1 MLTLVTVQSFKD
13 DEVLLR
19 VIRFPDGGRT
29 LLLLLLPLQGTL
41 LGHWEPLDANPRKRD
56 LQFCIDSQLT

>member
-29 LLLLLLPLQGTL
+29 LLLLLLPFQGTL
-41 LGHWEPLDANPRKRD
+41 LCHWEPLDANPRK
-56 LQFCIDSQLT
+56 

>member
-29 LLLLLLPLQGTL
+29 VLSTFTAIARHLAVPLGATGCKSKKMRFAIL
-41 LGHWEPLDANPRKRD
+41 HR
-56 LQFCIDSQLT
+56 